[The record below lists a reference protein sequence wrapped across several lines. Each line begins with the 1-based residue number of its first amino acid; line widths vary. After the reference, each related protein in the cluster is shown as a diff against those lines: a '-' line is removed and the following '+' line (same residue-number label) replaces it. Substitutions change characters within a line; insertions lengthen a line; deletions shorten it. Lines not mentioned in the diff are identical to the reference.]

1 MDGRWIRKLW
11 LACTLIPAVVGC
23 RHTERTPWDA
33 QTGTGS
39 NLMPSTS
46 TKKSIWGGSSSN
58 LPVEVAIDL
67 NSSEPPKPGTLVAIA
82 DLQLERALDEK
93 AQVPN
98 RQELLDTARQGY
110 QKALKRDPKCKE
122 AMLGMARFYTRI
134 SDRDKAVEMYKK
146 YLTIYP
152 SDKDVAREVALA
164 HAQWKDWT
172 GAISWCEFALKIDP
186 ENMTTRK
193 TMAFCYARAGMSD
206 KGLEIMLQVLPEA
219 QARYLMARVME
230 HQSDFAASRQQLELA
245 LKADPNYGEAR
256 AFLTELDQVT
266 SGAVPDPNVMQ
277 TGFTQPA
284 DPQQPSQLQPRP

>member
-1 MDGRWIRKLW
+1 
-11 LACTLIPAVVGC
+11 
-23 RHTERTPWDA
+23 
-33 QTGTGS
+33 
-39 NLMPSTS
+39 MPSTS